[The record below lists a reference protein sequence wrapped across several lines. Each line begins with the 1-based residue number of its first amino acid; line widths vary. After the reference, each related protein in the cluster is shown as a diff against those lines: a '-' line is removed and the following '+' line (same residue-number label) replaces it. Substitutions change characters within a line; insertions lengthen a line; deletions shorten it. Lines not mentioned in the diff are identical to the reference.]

1 MCVYVWL
8 LCRSGGSSAVS
19 FFFAFVTRLEVGE
32 GKAKVGFGGR
42 MQRIWIE
49 GWGECGG
56 LGCRRLGLRG

>member
-1 MCVYVWL
+1 M
-8 LCRSGGSSAVS
+8 S